1 MKSFTAFLGA
11 LAISTV
17 IVLAGKPWRP
27 GVEKLVPESELIV
40 VVKVTALKP
49 SLITDKDKKS
59 FAMAEVQVTETI
71 KGTAPERLRVAVES
85 EPEYDERGILIARST
100 AFRYELKAGDHSY
113 LLYLQKPATD
123 AVYFVPVHSG
133 SGIVDLD
140 SNRTGDG
147 PKELD
152 ALRSYL
158 AAPAG
163 GKKP

>member
-1 MKSFTAFLGA
+1 M
-11 LAISTV
+11 
-17 IVLAGKPWRP
+17 
-27 GVEKLVPESELIV
+27 EKLVPESELV
-40 VVKVTALKP
+40 VLAKVTALKP
-49 SLITDKDKKS
+49 SLISDKDKKT

-85 EPEYDERGILIARST
+85 EPEYDERGMPIARST
-100 AFRYELKAGDHSY
+100 AFRYELKAGEHLY
-113 LLYLQKPATD
+113 LLYLQKPAAD
-123 AVYFVPVHSG
+123 AVYYVPVHFG

-147 PKELD
+147 PKELES
-152 ALRSYL
+152 LRSYL